1 MEELYEKHDRK
12 ALEMKEVIAMHKEH
26 TPQGDIKS
34 EGVTELQKTSE
45 EAAYAG
51 MMEEMKMER
60 DKLIEHF
67 NKDTDLREKII
78 ITGVK

>member
-12 ALEMKEVIAMHKEH
+12 ALEMKEVMAMHREQ
-26 TPQGDIKS
+26 TPQGEIKS
-34 EGVTELQKTSE
+34 GEGGQVQRVE
-45 EAAYAG
+45 EAYAG
-51 MMEEMKMER
+51 MMEEMKVER